1 MFQVNKGLLYRG
13 FTSSKTGRATSQLVV
28 PSKFR
33 ERVMAVGHEAL
44 MSGHLGKGKT
54 ADRITSSFYWPGA
67 MADIKRF
74 CASCDSCQRA
84 SPRGSTR
91 KVPLVSAPLI
101 DTPFRRVAVD
111 LIGPISPPSG
121 TKNRYILTMVDYAT
135 RYPEAVALRSIDTET
150 VAEAL
155 VEMFSRVGVPSEILS
170 DRGTQFTSALM
181 REVGRLLGV
190 KQLHTTPYHPQANGL
205 VERFNGTLK
214 GMLKK
219 MCEERPTDWDR
230 YLPAILFA
238 YREAPQDSLG
248 FSPFEM
254 LYGRTVRGPI
264 SILKELW
271 TNEEGEEE
279 VKTTYQ
285 FVLDLKSRLE
295 DTCRFAQEAL
305 KQSSQTYKKYFDRQL
320 QVGDKALL
328 LLPTDHNKIL
338 MHWKGPFVVV
348 GTAEGFSHK
357 YAQKVH

>member
-1 MFQVNKGLLYRG
+1 M
-13 FTSSKTGRATSQLVV
+13 
-28 PSKFR
+28 
-33 ERVMAVGHEAL
+33 
-44 MSGHLGKGKT
+44 
-54 ADRITSSFYWPGA
+54 
-67 MADIKRF
+67 
-74 CASCDSCQRA
+74 
-84 SPRGSTR
+84 
-91 KVPLVSAPLI
+91 PLVSAPLI

-254 LYGRTVRGPI
+254 LCGRTVRGPI

-328 LLPTDHNKIL
+328 LLPTDHNKICL
-338 MHWKGPFVVV
+338 LYTSP
-348 GTAEGFSHK
+348 SPRD
-357 YAQKVH
+357 Y

>member
-1 MFQVNKGLLYRG
+1 
-13 FTSSKTGRATSQLVV
+13 
-28 PSKFR
+28 
-33 ERVMAVGHEAL
+33 MAVGHEAL

-54 ADRITSSFYWPGA
+54 ADRIMSSFYWPGA

-101 DTPFRRVAVD
+101 DTPFPRVAVD

-155 VEMFSRVGVPSEILS
+155 VEMFSRVVVPSEILS
-170 DRGTQFTSALM
+170 DGGTQFTSALM

-230 YLPAILFA
+230 YVPAI
-238 YREAPQDSLG
+238 Q
-248 FSPFEM
+248 
-254 LYGRTVRGPI
+254 RG
-264 SILKELW
+264 SA
-271 TNEEGEEE
+271 
-279 VKTTYQ
+279 
-285 FVLDLKSRLE
+285 R
-295 DTCRFAQEAL
+295 
-305 KQSSQTYKKYFDRQL
+305 
-320 QVGDKALL
+320 
-328 LLPTDHNKIL
+328 
-338 MHWKGPFVVV
+338 
-348 GTAEGFSHK
+348 
-357 YAQKVH
+357 